1 MRRGV
6 AIWDLIS
13 GREMNFPCLLINGSR
28 KFHKYNWY
36 KTLLAQAS
44 YHTQAYVMM
53 IKTKMASF
61 AFVNEFLA
69 MYNEYFVHEIYN
81 VSVYIA
87 AII

>member
-1 MRRGV
+1 
-6 AIWDLIS
+6 
-13 GREMNFPCLLINGSR
+13 
-28 KFHKYNWY
+28 
-36 KTLLAQAS
+36 
-44 YHTQAYVMM
+44 
-53 IKTKMASF
+53 MASF